1 MEICDFEGKCKNKAF
16 REVYPMLFKGKYK
29 NRGWSYL
36 CKKHFYEEQK
46 RFIREG
52 FSSDEELTMYDLL
65 FKEVLTPNEIK
76 RLKNLASDLLRKIK
90 EVKQVIINYPSKGAR
105 LTNSHLF

>member
-1 MEICDFEGKCKNKAF
+1 VGKIMEICDFEGKCKNKAF

-46 RFIREG
+46 RFNKMG
-52 FSSDEELTMYDLL
+52 KELPWSG
-65 FKEVLTPNEIK
+65 FKEIDSVRSVYFDKRQKNIK
-76 RLKNLASDLLRKIK
+76 VKDFSKRYGLK
-90 EVKQVIINYPSKGAR
+90 
-105 LTNSHLF
+105 